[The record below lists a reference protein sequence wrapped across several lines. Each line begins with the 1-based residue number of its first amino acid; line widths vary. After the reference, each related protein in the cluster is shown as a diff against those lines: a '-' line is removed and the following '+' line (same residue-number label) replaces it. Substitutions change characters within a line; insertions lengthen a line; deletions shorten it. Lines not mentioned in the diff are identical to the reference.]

1 MTQEEAAQLL
11 ASHRRSI
18 DEIDRRIVA
27 CLNERACV
35 VEHIG
40 RIKQQMIM
48 PVYEPKRED
57 DVFRNVTDNNPGP
70 MPSDAV
76 RRVFERIIDEMRT
89 LQRIRMQSAQSR
101 EKEF

>member
-1 MTQEEAAQLL
+1 MTQEEAAQQL
-11 ASHRRSI
+11 ARHRQSI

-27 CLNERACV
+27 CLNERATV

-40 RIKQQMIM
+40 RVKQQMTM
-48 PVYEPKRED
+48 PVYEPKREE
-57 DVFRNVTDNNPGP
+57 DVFRNVTENNPGP

-89 LQRIRMQSAQSR
+89 LQRIRMQNAANA
-101 EKEF
+101 EKGS